1 MDALTLIG
9 HGIALTI
16 GFIIGACVMYFG
28 GLIIDNNIDRQE
40 ERT

>member
-9 HGIALTI
+9 HGIFLTI
-16 GFIIGACVMYFG
+16 GIIAGAALMYFG
-28 GLIIDNNIDRQE
+28 GLIIDRQE